1 MQLELK
7 SLRLENY
14 KAFSEFVPGKGNAEF
29 EFGHKNIISGRNK
42 QGKSTIANAYLDI
55 LTGKDAD
62 SNEPNG
68 IRPIVDGKEIPKIDI
83 IRSATL
89 SINGNNVEIK
99 KITKQKWKRPRGQ
112 SEEVFDGNVT
122 SYEIDGFPYTAS
134 KFAEYVSANICKP
147 DVLLSCSNPN
157 VFLSL
162 LNKSTVEARKFLEN
176 ISGFDLNKFIEENSF
191 SEVGEISKGHSIED
205 TLKVLKKQLAEQKK
219 KNDKKSVEI
228 QYERSI
234 GAEDKTADIEK
245 LNADKAEAEEI
256 IKSLDAVEENL
267 NNNAKA
273 YDEKAMA
280 ILSLKEMANKTE
292 AIIKANYKDLIRE
305 HNDKVFDIK
314 KELADLDHKL
324 VLANADKR
332 NLEKQIEIAKNDLEK
347 AQDSWKEKSAE
358 VFDESN
364 IEAIKAEA
372 FDETST
378 ICPTCHQA
386 LPEADIERLKVS
398 FEESKARRIERE
410 ENRKREFYEALD
422 RQLEYIKKNGEL
434 ATQTLK
440 EAKESLE
447 KAKAEIIVIEANRE
461 AVAKKLEE
469 AEAVMLPSAP
479 DISINPEY
487 KRLSEEISALEAELS
502 HMSNYK
508 DDREEARK
516 SRDAYIKKIADI
528 EAEIKAIN
536 KAKEDSQNRLKTM
549 ESELREM
556 AQTAADIERQIYVL
570 TNFSIKKNEALADL
584 INPYFKEFQFGFLSY
599 TQDNNPVEVCEMIRN
614 GIRYRNLNYS
624 DQLICKVD
632 LMCGLQK
639 LQNVSL
645 PIFADNAESI
655 NDDRLPET
663 DRQIIF
669 LKVTDEDL
677 KVEEI

>member
-14 KAFSEFVPGKGNAEF
+14 KVFSDFIPGKSNAEF
-29 EFGHKNIISGRNK
+29 KFGHKNIISGRNK

-55 LTGKDAD
+55 LTGKDAEG
-62 SNEPNG
+62 NEPNG
-68 IRPIVDGKEIPKIDI
+68 IRPIVKGKEIPKVDI
-83 IRSATL
+83 IRSAIV
-89 SINGNNVEIK
+89 SINGKETEIK
-99 KITKQKWKRPRGQ
+99 KITRQKWRRPRGQ
-112 SEEVFDGNVT
+112 SEEVFDGNET

-134 KFAEYVSANICKP
+134 KFAEYVLDNICKP

-162 LNKSTVEARKFLEN
+162 LDKSTVEGRKFLEN
-176 ISGFDLNKFIEENSF
+176 ISGFDLNKFIEENGF
-191 SEVGEISKGHSIED
+191 SEVGDITKGHSIED

-228 QYERSI
+228 QYERSR

-245 LNADKAEAEEI
+245 LNADKAEAEDI

-273 YDEKAMA
+273 YDEKAKT
-280 ILSLKEMANKTE
+280 ILSLKE
-292 AIIKANYKDLIRE
+292 KANELESSVKADYRTLIRKHVE
-305 HNDKVFDIK
+305 EVFNSRR
-314 KELADLDHKL
+314 ELADLDHKL
-324 VLANADKR
+324 VLAKADKR
-332 NLEKQIEIAKNDLEK
+332 NLEEQIEIAKNDLKK
-347 AQDSWKEKSAE
+347 AQDNWKEKSAE

-378 ICPTCHQA
+378 ICPTCHQM
-386 LPEADIERLKVS
+386 LPEADIERLKAS
-398 FEESKARRIERE
+398 FEESRAKRIERE
-410 ENRKREFYEALD
+410 ENRKREFYDALD
-422 RQLEYIKKNGEL
+422 RQLESIKKNGEL
-434 ATQTLK
+434 AAQTLK
-440 EAKESLE
+440 EAKEPLE
-447 KAKAEIIVIEANRE
+447 KAEAEIIVIKANRE
-461 AVAKKLEE
+461 AVAKKLKE
-469 AEAVMLPSAP
+469 AEAVILPSEP
-479 DISINPEY
+479 DISINPKY
-487 KRLSEEISALEAELS
+487 KKLSEEINALEAELS

-549 ESELREM
+549 ESELRVM
-556 AQTAADIERQIYVL
+556 SQTAADIERQIYVL

-584 INPYFKEFQFGFLSY
+584 INPYFKEFQFSFLSY
-599 TQDNNPVEVCEMIRN
+599 TQDNNPVEVCEMIKD

-632 LMCGLQK
+632 LICGLQK
-639 LQNVSL
+639 LQNISL
-645 PIFADNAESI
+645 PVFADNVESI
-655 NDDRLPET
+655 NDGRLPDT
-663 DRQIIF
+663 DRQMIF
-669 LKVTDEDL
+669 LKVTEKDL

>member
-14 KAFSEFVPGKGNAEF
+14 KVFSDFIPGKSNAEF

-55 LTGKDAD
+55 LTGKDAEG
-62 SNEPNG
+62 NEPNG
-68 IRPIVDGKEIPKIDI
+68 IRPIVDGKEIPKVDI
-83 IRSATL
+83 IRTATL
-89 SINGNNVEIK
+89 SINGKEIEIK

-134 KFAEYVSANICKP
+134 KFAEYVSDNICKP

-176 ISGFDLNKFIEENSF
+176 ISGFDLNKFIEENGF
-191 SEVGEISKGHSIED
+191 SEVGDITKNHSIED

-228 QYERSI
+228 QYERSR

-245 LNADKAEAEEI
+245 LNADKAEAEDI

-273 YDEKAMA
+273 YDEKAKT
-280 ILSLKEMANKTE
+280 ILSLKE
-292 AIIKANYKDLIRE
+292 KANELESSVKADYKNLVRE
-305 HNDKVFDIK
+305 HNDEVFNIK
-314 KELADLDHKL
+314 RELADLDHKL

-332 NLEKQIEIAKNDLEK
+332 NLEKQIEIAKNDLKK
-347 AQDSWKEKSAE
+347 AQDNWKEKSTE

-372 FDETST
+372 FDEAST

-386 LPEADIERLKVS
+386 LSETDIERLKAS
-398 FEESKARRIERE
+398 FEESKAKRIERE
-410 ENRKREFYEALD
+410 ENRKREFYDALD
-422 RQLEYIKKNGEL
+422 RQLESIKKNGEL
-434 ATQTLK
+434 AAQTLK
-440 EAKESLE
+440 EAKEPLE
-447 KAKAEIIVIEANRE
+447 KAEAEIIVIKANRE
-461 AVAKKLEE
+461 AVAKELKE
-469 AEAVMLPSAP
+469 AEAVILPSEP
-479 DISINPEY
+479 DISINPKY
-487 KRLSEEISALEAELS
+487 KKLSEEINALEDELS

-536 KAKEDSQNRLKTM
+536 KAEEDSQNRLKTM

-556 AQTAADIERQIYVL
+556 SQTAADIERQIYVL

-584 INPYFKEFQFGFLSY
+584 INPYFKEFQFNFLSY
-599 TQDNNPVEVCEMIRN
+599 TQDNNPVEVCEMIKD
-614 GIRYRNLNYS
+614 GIKYRNLNYS
-624 DQLICKVD
+624 DQLICRID
-632 LMCGLQK
+632 LIKGLQDISGIK
-639 LQNVSL
+639 MV
-645 PIFADNAESI
+645 IFLDNAESI
-655 NDDRLPET
+655 NDDRLPKT

-669 LKVTDEDL
+669 LKVTDGDL